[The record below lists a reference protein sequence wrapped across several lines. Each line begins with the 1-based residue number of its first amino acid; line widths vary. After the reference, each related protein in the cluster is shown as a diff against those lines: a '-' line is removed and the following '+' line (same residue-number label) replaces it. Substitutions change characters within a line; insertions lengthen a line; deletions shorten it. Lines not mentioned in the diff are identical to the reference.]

1 MLNAYCPI
9 DVIPISIHAPREG
22 GDSYIFPPPC
32 LYNKNFNPRPPRGG
46 RLAVGRNPGQHQH
59 ISIHA
64 PREGGD
70 SHDRHQLLQRDDFNP
85 RPPRGGRLSD
95 SILVDHEEA
104 FQSTPPA
111 RGATTAPHM
120 LRCFWQFQSTPPARG
135 ATGGIAVKEIFR
147 GFQSTPPARGAT
159 NGVLRYIKATV
170 ISIHAPRE
178 GGDGDDPAGRLRD
191 IVFQSTPPARGA
203 TGRLSI

>member
-1 MLNAYCPI
+1 MLISFHAPREGGDDPKQIFNMWFPEFQSTPPARGATLLNAYCPI

-111 RGATTAPHM
+111 RGAT
-120 LRCFWQFQSTPPARG
+120 
-135 ATGGIAVKEIFR
+135 
-147 GFQSTPPARGAT
+147 
-159 NGVLRYIKATV
+159 
-170 ISIHAPRE
+170 ISK
-178 GGDGDDPAGRLRD
+178 
-191 IVFQSTPPARGA
+191 FS
-203 TGRLSI
+203 